1 MDFSRFGRTIVWGDS
16 VARGVVYDEERRR
29 YSISP
34 KAAVK
39 YFENEGGVPLTNRA
53 RMGMTS
59 VDGMAQIKED
69 LSRGMTADTA
79 LIGFGGN
86 DSDFDWQSISDA
98 PEQEH
103 LPKTSLAEYERSLRG
118 MIRAIRDKGMKIIMT
133 NLPPVIAERYFDF
146 ISGGGRSPENI
157 LRWLGTKERISS
169 FHHQYSVVA
178 ERVAKNEGCIFVDL
192 HSAFCARQNLS
203 ELYCADGIHPNDVGQ
218 QLIARAVGEAL
229 AASSL

>member
-16 VARGVVYDEERRR
+16 VARGVVYDETRRR
-29 YSISP
+29 YTISP

-39 YFENEGGVPLTNRA
+39 YFANEGGVPLTNRA

-59 VDGMAQIKED
+59 VDGMAQIEED

-98 PEQEH
+98 PEAEH
-103 LPKTSLAEYERSLRG
+103 LPKTSLAKYESTLCR
-118 MIRAIRDKGMKIIMT
+118 MIRAIREKGMKIIMT
-133 NLPPVIAERYFDF
+133 NLPPVIAEKYFDF
-146 ISGGGRSPENI
+146 ISAGGRSPENI

-169 FHHQYSVVA
+169 FHDEYSVVA
-178 ERVAKNEGCIFVDL
+178 ERVAKKESCIFVDL
-192 HSAFCARQNLS
+192 YAAFSAHENLS
-203 ELYCADGIHPNDVGQ
+203 ALYCADGIHPNDLGQ
-218 QLIARAVGEAL
+218 EVIARAVGEAL
-229 AASSL
+229 ATSV

>member
-1 MDFSRFGRTIVWGDS
+1 MNFSRFGKTIVWGDS

-69 LSRGMTADTA
+69 LARGMTADTA
-79 LIGFGGN
+79 LLGFGGN
-86 DSDFDWQSISDA
+86 DSDFDWQSISEA
-98 PEQEH
+98 PEAEH
-103 LPKTSLAEYERSLRG
+103 LPKTSLEDYERTLRG
-118 MIRAIRDKGMKIIMT
+118 MVRALREKGMQIIMT

-146 ISGGGRSPENI
+146 VSGNGRSPENI
-157 LRWLGTKERISS
+157 LRWLGTKQRIAT
-169 FHHQYSVVA
+169 FHDGYSKVA
-178 ERVAKNEGCIFVDL
+178 ERVAKNEKCIFVDL
-192 HSAFCARQNLS
+192 YSAFHAYGNLPA
-203 ELYCADGIHPNDVGQ
+203 LYCMDGVHPNDMGQ

-229 AASSL
+229 SASAV